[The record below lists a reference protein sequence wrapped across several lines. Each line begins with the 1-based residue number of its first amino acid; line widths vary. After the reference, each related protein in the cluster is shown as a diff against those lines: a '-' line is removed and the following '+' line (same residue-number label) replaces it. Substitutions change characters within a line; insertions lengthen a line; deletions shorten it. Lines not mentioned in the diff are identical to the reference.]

1 MRFKAWNINHVLCK
15 HTTHTYTHKNTTKR
29 IAKAGLE
36 VKREKRRDRGDK
48 WEMV

>member
-1 MRFKAWNINHVLCK
+1 MFCANIQ
-15 HTTHTYTHKNTTKR
+15 HTYTHKNTTKR